1 MTQHALL
8 WSKQLNALHI
18 EPLERTLSLNRES
31 YRDDEPVF
39 YAPIAVGTLE
49 QMQATADSI
58 RGTLVE
64 RDAKRRPRN
73 VNRESA

>member
-8 WSKQLNALHI
+8 WSHAQNALHI

-31 YRDDEPVF
+31 YRDNEPVR

-49 QMQATADSI
+49 EMQATAESI
-58 RGTLVE
+58 RATLAGRETV
-64 RDAKRRPRN
+64 RR
-73 VNRESA
+73 AA